1 MKSKICIVII
11 FILTFLSSGC
21 GSPVTSSRYVDFRQ
35 TVPVPQAAA
44 VNKDDHAMKVAIAS
58 VLLPQD
64 TVVYYRAIADYL
76 GRKLGRPVILIQKN
90 SYAEIALLL
99 LNGGADMAFFSS
111 GGYANYSGFKGIE
124 MLASQQRMGLPYY
137 QGYVLV
143 NADSGIDAIEDLRG
157 KTVAFTDPLS
167 YSGHTFL
174 VQELKVRGFTPENF
188 LGRYLYTDSHDA
200 SFKAVVNKVVDA
212 APVSRVVYDRALEN
226 NPAMAKQ
233 LKIIAVSPPAGI
245 GPVVAGK
252 SMKADEKKVLRD
264 SLLTLH
270 EDAEMKKALHGLS
283 IDRYVPP
290 QPELFEPIRKMLTE
304 NEEQP

>member
-1 MKSKICIVII
+1 MKRSFYVCLLVILFLFNAGCSSAVNSSK
-11 FILTFLSSGC
+11 
-21 GSPVTSSRYVDFRQ
+21 YVDFRK
-35 TVPVPQAAA
+35 TVPLATTVAIT
-44 VNKDDHAMKVAIAS
+44 KDDNAMRVAIAS

-64 TVVYYRAIADYL
+64 TVIYYRAIADFL
-76 GRKLGRPVILIQKN
+76 GKKLGRQVILVQKN

-124 MLASQQRMGLPYY
+124 LLASQQRMGLPYY
-137 QGYVLV
+137 QGYLLV
-143 NADSGIDAIEDLRG
+143 NSDSGIKTIEDLRG

-174 VQELKVRGFTPENF
+174 VQELHKRGFTPENF

-200 SFKAVVNKVVDA
+200 SFKAVVNRVVDA
-212 APVSRVVYDRALEN
+212 APVSRIVYDRA
-226 NPAMAKQ
+226 MAANSSIAHQ

-252 SMKADEKKVLRD
+252 NMKTEEKKILREN
-264 SLLTLH
+264 LLTLH
-270 EDAEMKKALHGLS
+270 EDSEMQKALQGLS
-283 IDRYVPP
+283 IDRYVEP
-290 QPELFEPIRKMLTE
+290 QPELFDPIRKMLTE
-304 NEEQP
+304 NGEQP